1 MKKIAIGLLIFLL
14 GVLGTLWFTREKI
27 EMIPETKLIYN
38 GLEQISKLQVTQG
51 YFTEVYTF
59 KDSKTYWNDLVS
71 FDKKALVVA
80 NVKAQIAY
88 DLKQLD
94 IEIDSIQKRI
104 EVKHI
109 PEPEVTLVPNISYYD
124 VQQSTFN
131 SFTAEDYNTI
141 KDDLMKNLE
150 DNQAVKDLKAQA
162 HDRLFEELSKLLVLS
177 KIYQWEVVDQT
188 QSIDLD
194 LNFKD

>member
-51 YFTEVYTF
+51 YFTEVHTF